1 MRLPFIQIIG
11 ANPIWYS
18 TWLSRDPLHQPI
30 SSRPPL
36 RCHSRPFPP
45 PQSRE
50 ADSKRICESFRY
62 SSSFLLQFGID
73 RPYFRFSVGLPSS
86 SSGILPHAKLSCSS
100 RLAHTSVFRV
110 TVQHIIES
118 RHSVLTHYLFSQTG
132 SPSRISAI
140 V

>member
-1 MRLPFIQIIG
+1 MPIDIYMTDHICFSETLCRSSGATTACWPYSIQSCMRLPFIQIIG

-30 SSRPPL
+30 RIWPPL
-36 RCHSRPFPP
+36 RCCPFPP

-100 RLAHTSVFRV
+100 L
-110 TVQHIIES
+110 
-118 RHSVLTHYLFSQTG
+118 
-132 SPSRISAI
+132 P
-140 V
+140 